1 MQRLTIIHHTATPR
15 YDITYTR
22 PGCYKG
28 FTHCHITEQGERCHN
43 DTMIC
48 VCEDNLCNSE
58 KYSSE
63 APPVTPG
70 SGLFCYSSHHHR
82 YCDNLLCVKREIIT
96 TLGEC

>member
-1 MQRLTIIHHTATPR
+1 MERRVSFSKVDNYYDPSR
-15 YDITYTR
+15 YDIEYTR

-82 YCDNLLCVKREIIT
+82 YCENLLFVTR
-96 TLGEC
+96 